1 MINNSNNNKNVNAD
15 ISTSSLHEIA
25 LKMSISESLDIDRQ
39 LSNLSEDDFWGDWT
53 EHLKDSF
60 NSFIKTQEN
69 LDDVIAIK
77 KRFIPP
83 ILFSEIKTLVDR
95 VYAGNWEIY
104 FDDVI
109 YFDVFTVEDFI
120 FSRLDNQLIR
130 QKESKINYLSKQ
142 NVALKRKLKNEHRK
156 KIWHAQVLL
165 KMVGGDFKEKRPS
178 YISHSLKREYQ
189 NNYKNNQQFIKD
201 MAVIGEN
208 GDIIP
213 LAQTIRT
220 QEQKAAEILNIID
233 AMEKKME
240 LNNKEN
246 PTNKMDWVFITLTL
260 KPELHPNPT
269 RGRNSYDGTAPN
281 ISAKQQKSDWNKVR
295 ALLRKKGILPE
306 DHFYGV
312 IVAEVHKDGCQHLHL
327 VFFYFL
333 NNYNKIRSCFFQV
346 FPNLN
351 DNQNDKK
358 CSFKRNNGKAKASS
372 YAFKYVMKATSNF
385 DPNIDIFNLQTEEE
399 KGCLLN
405 SAFRSF
411 NGIRGIQFF
420 GIANCL
426 TKWRFLSRNIK
437 NIELNH
443 RLEEIIR
450 NQDLYSFIA
459 EKHYDTVKNKYY
471 SRPKEKTKKFIGCIV
486 DNVSYLKRFF
496 TKVSLSSLKTN
507 TKDLMYLLNGY
518 IDLSNKQKEEVL
530 VSHNYSR
537 GKEKELFPPG
547 FLLCDIDFN

>member
-1 MINNSNNNKNVNAD
+1 
-15 ISTSSLHEIA
+15 
-25 LKMSISESLDIDRQ
+25 
-39 LSNLSEDDFWGDWT
+39 
-53 EHLKDSF
+53 
-60 NSFIKTQEN
+60 
-69 LDDVIAIK
+69 
-77 KRFIPP
+77 
-83 ILFSEIKTLVDR
+83 
-95 VYAGNWEIY
+95 
-104 FDDVI
+104 
-109 YFDVFTVEDFI
+109 
-120 FSRLDNQLIR
+120 
-130 QKESKINYLSKQ
+130 
-142 NVALKRKLKNEHRK
+142 
-156 KIWHAQVLL
+156 
-165 KMVGGDFKEKRPS
+165 
-178 YISHSLKREYQ
+178 
-189 NNYKNNQQFIKD
+189 
-201 MAVIGEN
+201 
-208 GDIIP
+208 
-213 LAQTIRT
+213 
-220 QEQKAAEILNIID
+220 
-233 AMEKKME
+233 
-240 LNNKEN
+240 
-246 PTNKMDWVFITLTL
+246 
-260 KPELHPNPT
+260 
-269 RGRNSYDGTAPN
+269 
-281 ISAKQQKSDWNKVR
+281 
-295 ALLRKKGILPE
+295 
-306 DHFYGV
+306 
-312 IVAEVHKDGCQHLHL
+312 
-327 VFFYFL
+327 
-333 NNYNKIRSCFFQV
+333 
-346 FPNLN
+346 
-351 DNQNDKK
+351 
-358 CSFKRNNGKAKASS
+358 
-372 YAFKYVMKATSNF
+372 MKATSNF

>member
-1 MINNSNNNKNVNAD
+1 M
-15 ISTSSLHEIA
+15 
-25 LKMSISESLDIDRQ
+25 
-39 LSNLSEDDFWGDWT
+39 
-53 EHLKDSF
+53 
-60 NSFIKTQEN
+60 
-69 LDDVIAIK
+69 
-77 KRFIPP
+77 
-83 ILFSEIKTLVDR
+83 
-95 VYAGNWEIY
+95 
-104 FDDVI
+104 
-109 YFDVFTVEDFI
+109 
-120 FSRLDNQLIR
+120 IR